1 MCLVSLSSGI
11 DTGIMDS
18 GDVGFTQRTVTY

>member
-1 MCLVSLSSGI
+1 MYLVSLSSGI

-18 GDVGFTQRTVTY
+18 GDAGFAQRTLTD

>member
-1 MCLVSLSSGI
+1 MYQVSRSSGI

-18 GDVGFTQRTVTY
+18 GDVGFAQRTLTD

>member
-1 MCLVSLSSGI
+1 MYLVSLSSGI

-18 GDVGFTQRTVTY
+18 GDAGFAQRTLAD